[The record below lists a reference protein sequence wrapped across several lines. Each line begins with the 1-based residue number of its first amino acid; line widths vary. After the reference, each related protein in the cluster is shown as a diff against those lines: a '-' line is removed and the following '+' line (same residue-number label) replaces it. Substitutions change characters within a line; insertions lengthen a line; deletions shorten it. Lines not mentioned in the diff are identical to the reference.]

1 MLTCPSA
8 SGLSIDT
15 TLALL
20 LVRKEAGED
29 VIDLSEMSLQQADED
44 VRTGHIGTALIKR
57 QFEQYKYKDLT
68 PGELHKFKT
77 FVGASF
83 GGIAFVNLSRALAL
97 LADQALDKKALL
109 KLRMQCHN
117 WDSMDARVE
126 FFQSHPGWLVP
137 ILRHPDAHT
146 NYEVAEKVMAAVANT
161 QQLITTD
168 ATNLAKQNS
177 LMTIAQLATLLTRA
191 RPLKRSE

>member
-8 SGLSIDT
+8 RGLSIDT

-68 PGELHKFKT
+68 TDELQDIRGGKLRWDCIRQPVT
-77 FVGASF
+77 RSRVAGGSRVGQHSVVQVTQAMPQLGFYGRASRVF
-83 GGIAFVNLSRALAL
+83 PVAPRLVGSDPTLSR
-97 LADQALDKKALL
+97 
-109 KLRMQCHN
+109 CPH
-117 WDSMDARVE
+117 
-126 FFQSHPGWLVP
+126 
-137 ILRHPDAHT
+137 
-146 NYEVAEKVMAAVANT
+146 
-161 QQLITTD
+161 QL
-168 ATNLAKQNS
+168 Q
-177 LMTIAQLATLLTRA
+177 RC
-191 RPLKRSE
+191 